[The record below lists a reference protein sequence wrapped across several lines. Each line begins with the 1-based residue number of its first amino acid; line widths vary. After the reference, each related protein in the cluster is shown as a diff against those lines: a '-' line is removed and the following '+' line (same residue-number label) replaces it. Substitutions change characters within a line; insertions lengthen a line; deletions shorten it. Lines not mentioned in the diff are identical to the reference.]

1 MKLTETE
8 VSNIVHY
15 FESVTDA
22 KSLARVLNQI
32 YDLIYPAENRKY
44 KAHRFEGRTLNYFA
58 FRVEKRYTTFS
69 IPKKSGGA
77 REISAPVNS
86 LKSIQRCLNVLFQ
99 CLIEPH
105 KAAHGFLP
113 ERSIVTNAQKHVG
126 KRFVYNIDIEG
137 FFPNTSIRK
146 VIACLMLPPFNL
158 KTEEGKP
165 AKLAVLLA
173 KLCCDNDCLP
183 QGAPTSPILTNLVC
197 RRLDSRLAR
206 LAREH
211 KAVYTRYADDITFSG
226 NRPFSEE
233 FKASARETLAKDSY
247 RLNEAKERTQVPT
260 ERQEVTG
267 LTVNQR
273 VNVNRQYIRD
283 LDFMLKLWE
292 RAGRETAEKI
302 FAERYP
308 QSKGHARNS
317 GRIPKMELVLSGKIY
332 FLGMVRGHEDVLYL
346 RFKTKLLTLFD
357 ETNKVETATQQ
368 ESDKVG
374 FFSALQAAHQ
384 TGNRQRGFAKN
395 QTVSQLPA
403 GIFSAAQTAA
413 TQHES
418 PTTQE
423 IYELPVQQI
432 PTSLD
437 QLTEILDIWEQEGL
451 EKAINKK

>member
-1 MKLTETE
+1 MKLTESE
-8 VSNIVHY
+8 VSSIVNY
-15 FESVTDA
+15 FKSVTDA
-22 KSLARVLNQI
+22 NSLARVLNQI
-32 YDLIYPAENRKY
+32 YDLIYPAENRKH

-58 FRVEKRYTTFS
+58 FHVEKRYTTFS

-233 FKASARETLAKDSY
+233 FKASVRETLAKDSY

-273 VNVNRQYIRD
+273 INVNRQYIRD
-283 LDFMLKLWE
+283 IDFMLKFWE
-292 RAGRETAEKI
+292 RAGRERAEKR
-302 FAERYP
+302 FAEHYTH
-308 QSKGHARNS
+308 SKGYVRNV
-317 GRIPKMELVLSGKIY
+317 GKAPKIDMVLAGKIH
-332 FLGMVRGHEDVLYL
+332 FLGMVRGQEDPFYQ
-346 RFKTKLLTLFD
+346 KLKSQFIKL
-357 ETNKVETATQQ
+357 
-368 ESDKVG
+368 S
-374 FFSALQAAHQ
+374 LQKSIE
-384 TGNRQRGFAKN
+384 GSE
-395 QTVSQLPA
+395 SQLVE
-403 GIFSAAQTAA
+403 GNISQNMFRNSSITF
-413 TQHES
+413 E
-418 PTTQE
+418 
-423 IYELPVQQI
+423 
-432 PTSLD
+432 
-437 QLTEILDIWEQEGL
+437 QLNEILNIWEQEGL
-451 EKAINKK
+451 EGLLILIQFCSDVFLI